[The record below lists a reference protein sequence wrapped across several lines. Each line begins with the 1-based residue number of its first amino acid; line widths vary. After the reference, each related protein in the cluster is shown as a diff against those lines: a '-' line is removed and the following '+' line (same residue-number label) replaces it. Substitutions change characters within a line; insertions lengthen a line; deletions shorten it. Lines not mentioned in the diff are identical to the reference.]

1 MRRPV
6 QVYGTKVP
14 LPACARPGYG
24 SRMHNLR
31 GRWRLSAPFVLA
43 GVIAASRAV
52 VVAPV
57 SAEETLAEAAARQ
70 KERPKGESQTFTNE
84 DLAKDRPDAA
94 VSSPASTADPA
105 PGADADMDA
114 PPANAPPRDYE
125 AARQRWEERSRS
137 RRAAFDDA
145 RSQVADAQ
153 AKLDMLVTPY
163 RWPARLVDP
172 IEVEKAEAYLT
183 RAKAVLAA
191 AEGAITQLRD
201 EASQR
206 RVPPG
211 WVSALDEPTPGAAPQ

>member
-1 MRRPV
+1 MR
-6 QVYGTKVP
+6 
-14 LPACARPGYG
+14 
-24 SRMHNLR
+24 NLR
-31 GRWRLSAPFVLA
+31 GRWHLSAPFVLA
-43 GVIAASRAV
+43 GVIAARPAV
-52 VVAPV
+52 VAAPV
-57 SAEETLAEAAARQ
+57 SAEETLAEAAARE
-70 KERPKGESQTFTNE
+70 KERRKGETQTFTNE

-105 PGADADMDA
+105 LGQDDMDA

-137 RRAAFDDA
+137 RRAAVDDA

-163 RWPARLVDP
+163 RWPPMLVDP
-172 IEVEKAEAYLT
+172 SEVEKAEAYLT
-183 RAKAVLAA
+183 RAKAALAA

-211 WVSALDEPTPGAAPQ
+211 WMSALDEPAPQ